1 TGYHSFVPALIP
13 ALGVAQL
20 ERTIVN
26 ISATM
31 EIITNSAA
39 DALKRLTEEVQCLS
53 SVTLQNRLALDIITA
68 QMGRMCTLINTTF
81 CTYCESLMPLIR
93 SSTKIK

>member
-1 TGYHSFVPALIP
+1 IGYNNFVRGLIP

-20 ERTIVN
+20 ERAIVN

-31 EIITNSAA
+31 EVITISTV
-39 DALKRLTEEVQCLS
+39 DALQKLKEEVQSLS

-68 QMGRMCTLINTTF
+68 QMGGVCTLINITC
-81 CTYCESLMPLIR
+81 CTYIDQSGQIETDIQ
-93 SSTKIK
+93 